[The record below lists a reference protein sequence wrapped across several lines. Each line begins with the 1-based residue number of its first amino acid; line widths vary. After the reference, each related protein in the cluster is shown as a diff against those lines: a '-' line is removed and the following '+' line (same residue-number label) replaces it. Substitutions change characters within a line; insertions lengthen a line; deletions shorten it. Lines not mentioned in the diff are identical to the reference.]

1 MAARMALNKSA
12 LQKER
17 ERLNLYQRLLPSLE
31 LKRMQLTGELGKAE
45 QLLAQSSQK
54 VAHQKAEVA
63 KKLPMLA
70 DKKIDVAGL
79 VKIRTLLTREEN
91 VVGVKLPQL
100 ADLTFAVHKYS
111 LLVKPHWVDMLVK
124 QLQIMAK
131 LNILNQIAQERV
143 RRLQQ
148 AVRRLTQRVNLF
160 KNILIP
166 QAKQN
171 IQKIRIFLGD
181 AERAAVVRSKLA
193 KAMHI
198 KKCQALSAA

>member
-1 MAARMALNKSA
+1 MARMALNKSA

-17 ERLNLYQRLLPSLE
+17 EQLNLYQRLLPSLE
-31 LKRMQLTGELGKAE
+31 LKRMQLTGELKKAE

-54 VAHQKAEVA
+54 VEDQKAEVA

-70 DKKIDVAGL
+70 DKKTEVAGL
-79 VKIRTLLTREEN
+79 VKIQTLLTGEEN
-91 VVGVKLPQL
+91 VVGVKLPRL
-100 ADLTFAVHKYS
+100 ANLTFQALKYS
-111 LLVKPHWVDMLVK
+111 LLAKPHWVDMLVK
-124 QLQIMAK
+124 QLQIMTK
-131 LNILNQIAQERV
+131 LNILNQIAQARV
-143 RRLQQ
+143 KILNQ

-166 QAKQN
+166 QTKQN

-198 KKCQALSAA
+198 KKYQALQLA

>member
-1 MAARMALNKSA
+1 MARMALNKSA

-54 VAHQKAEVA
+54 VAHQQAEAV

-70 DKKIDVAGL
+70 DKKIAVAGL

-100 ADLTFAVHKYS
+100 ADLTFEIQKYS

-124 QLQIMAK
+124 QLQIMTK
-131 LNILNQIAQERV
+131 LNILNRIAQERV
-143 RRLQQ
+143 RLLQQ
-148 AVRRLTQRVNLF
+148 VVRRLTQRVNLF

-198 KKCQALSAA
+198 KKYQALSTA